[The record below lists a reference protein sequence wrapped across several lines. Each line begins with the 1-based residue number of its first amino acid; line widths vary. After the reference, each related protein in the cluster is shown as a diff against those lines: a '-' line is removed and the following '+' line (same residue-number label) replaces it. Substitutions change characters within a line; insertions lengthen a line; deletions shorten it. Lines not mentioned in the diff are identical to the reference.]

1 MPQRRTNKRVHAD
14 TASSSPIYPPFSA
27 GDSVEEDLEARC
39 KRIKIWREDLEM
51 VKLELDIQHSEQEI
65 MEKSIRNM
73 HAFIGL
79 MSTIRPDWMVTNT
92 GFRLQTEIVI
102 KNIILSMAP

>member
-39 KRIKIWREDLEM
+39 KRIKHEDLDLINFQE
-51 VKLELDIQHSEQEI
+51 DIQDKRI
-65 MEKSIRNM
+65 KRVKDGMDLLDRLNPTWMKSDTRFRM
-73 HAFIGL
+73 HVEDI
-79 MSTIRPDWMVTNT
+79 
-92 GFRLQTEIVI
+92 I